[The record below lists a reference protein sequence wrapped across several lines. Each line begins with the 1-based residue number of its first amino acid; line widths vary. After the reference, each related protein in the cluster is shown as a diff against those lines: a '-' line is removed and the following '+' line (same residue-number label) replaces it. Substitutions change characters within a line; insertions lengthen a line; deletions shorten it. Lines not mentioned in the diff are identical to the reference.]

1 MLLQSQGGELH
12 LLPALPHAWSEGNLR
27 GLRARGGFTVDLRWR
42 DGALAAATIVSTHGN
57 LCTVRARAPL
67 QLGTA
72 RSRADGSDHVL
83 EFATVAGKSY
93 EVLSRP

>member
-1 MLLQSQGGELH
+1 MLLQSHEGELH
-12 LLPALPHAWSEGNLR
+12 LLPALPHAWPDGSVR

-57 LCTVRARAPL
+57 PCTMRARTPL

-72 RSRADGSDHVL
+72 HSHADGSNHVL
-83 EFATVAGKSY
+83 EFTTVAGKSY
-93 EVLSRP
+93 EVLSHP